1 MNEEELETVGTVV
14 CFFCIGLTLYCI
26 ICWDSYHKPATS
38 FEDDS

>member
-1 MNEEELETVGTVV
+1 MNDEELETVGTVV
-14 CFFCIGLTLYCI
+14 CFVCIGLTLYCI